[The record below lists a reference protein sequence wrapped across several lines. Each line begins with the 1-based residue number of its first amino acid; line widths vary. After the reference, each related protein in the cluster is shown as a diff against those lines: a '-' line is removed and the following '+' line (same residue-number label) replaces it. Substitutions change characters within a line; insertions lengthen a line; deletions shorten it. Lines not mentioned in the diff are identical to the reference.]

1 MPVARCCAAIPIQR
15 DVLMLSYKP
24 GFPFREMSLCCH
36 TRWAAILTSHAL
48 QPGGHDIKHEESAQG
63 DVVVWH
69 LPVRILRDVSIC
81 GCSSPLTFMSAW
93 LSRFG
98 APACVSRPLPAL
110 MCSTGS
116 IRSLSCC
123 PSRGLPSHRA
133 ALPLLGRARAMPR
146 VFRRRLALWQP
157 VRMGGVSAY
166 ICLYDIKLYRDKTF
180 PLQDHRWRVVVD
192 NLYLDHSDTATYHLQ
207 LLCGTV

>member
-1 MPVARCCAAIPIQR
+1 MIAYSYYPSAPGGCRAMPVARCCAAIPKQR
-15 DVLMLSYKP
+15 DSLMLSYTP
-24 GFPFREMSLCCH
+24 GCPFREMLLMLSCKLGCNPDFPCI
-36 TRWAAILTSHAL
+36 AA
-48 QPGGHDIKHEESAQG
+48 GGHDIKHEASAQD
-63 DVVVWH
+63 DVVIWH

-98 APACVSRPLPAL
+98 ATACVSRPLPAL

-123 PSRGLPSHRA
+123 PSRGVPSHRA

-146 VFRRRLALWQP
+146 VFRRRLALW
-157 VRMGGVSAY
+157 
-166 ICLYDIKLYRDKTF
+166 
-180 PLQDHRWRVVVD
+180 
-192 NLYLDHSDTATYHLQ
+192 
-207 LLCGTV
+207 